1 MSLSGSFTWV
11 SRALPSGAGW
21 KAIREFFA
29 YHGVWAIGVRGMR
42 LWSLRTKM
50 FLLVAVMALPMLPLV
65 VHQILDQNR
74 LVPYDKLTAETAMY
88 WRVLTQFL
96 AKQVI
101 HPQQKV
107 RLLNAGVAELPPLL
121 GGSGSIHLNF

>member
-1 MSLSGSFTWV
+1 MPRAWV
-11 SRALPSGAGW
+11 KTVNDLFSYFLIILPQ
-21 KAIREFFA
+21 
-29 YHGVWAIGVRGMR
+29 Y
-42 LWSLRTKM
+42 
-50 FLLVAVMALPMLPLV
+50 
-65 VHQILDQNR
+65 LDQNR

-121 GGSGSIHLNF
+121 GGFGSIHLNF